1 MVGKRELLLNALIKE
16 RSETEKLQVVISVSE
31 TKNGPI
37 VKYPPGSTCP
47 VWQISPHWKNALVG
61 QSNQEEV
68 VKHCSNSCGEGR
80 GTRHAVGHGRHKP
93 SSQQS
98 YQAIAH

>member
-47 VWQISPHWKNALVG
+47 VWQISPH
-61 QSNQEEV
+61 
-68 VKHCSNSCGEGR
+68 
-80 GTRHAVGHGRHKP
+80 
-93 SSQQS
+93 
-98 YQAIAH
+98 